1 MDVTTIQSIAIE
13 GSLMTSE
20 MALLARR
27 HRALGRHSPLMYDR
41 PLHLVRGDGVWAEDV
56 HGRRYLDVYNNVP
69 HVGHCHPH
77 VVEAICRQAST
88 LNIHTRYLHDNVVQ
102 YAERLTATFD
112 PTLSVA
118 MLTCTGTE
126 ANELALRIARLVSG
140 GTGVIVSSFSYHGNS
155 AALAAVTTGLPAPE
169 ALAPHARAVP
179 IPDLS
184 QYEGDPAQ
192 LARDYADRV
201 GEAVRSLKAAGVKPA
216 AILFDTI
223 FSTEG
228 LPRVPEGFLEQAVA
242 HVREAG
248 GLFIADEVQ
257 GGLGRTGDHMWAH
270 QAYGVVPDLV
280 TLGKPLGNGHPLAG
294 VVMRPDLL
302 EVFASCAVYF
312 NTFAGNPVSAAAGL
326 AVLDVMEREKLS
338 ENAKLVGGYLQQRLY
353 TLARKHE
360 LIGSVRGSG
369 LFFGLELLRGR
380 GSPATH
386 ETKRLVNVMRDKGVL
401 INRIGPHDNILKMRP
416 PMPFSKA
423 NAELLLSTLDD
434 ALASL

>member
-1 MDVTTIQSIAIE
+1 MQSAAME
-13 GSLMTSE
+13 NSLMPSE

-27 HRALGRHSPLMYDR
+27 QRALGRHSPLMYDT
-41 PLHLVRGDGVWAEDV
+41 PLHIVRGDGVWVEDV

-77 VVEAICRQAST
+77 VVEAIYRQAGT
-88 LNIHTRYLHDNVVQ
+88 LNIHTRYLHENVVK

-112 PTLSVA
+112 PSLSVA
-118 MLTCTGTE
+118 MFTCTGTE
-126 ANELALRIARLVSG
+126 ANELALRIARFVSG

-169 ALAPHARAVP
+169 ALASHARAVS
-179 IPDLS
+179 IPDLNHFG
-184 QYEGDPAQ
+184 GDPAL
-192 LARDYADRV
+192 LAQDYADRV
-201 GEAVRSLKAAGVKPA
+201 GEAVRSLKAAGIKPA
-216 AILFDTI
+216 AILFDSL

-228 LPRVPEGFLEQAVA
+228 LPRVPKGFLEQAVA
-242 HVREAG
+242 YVREAG

-257 GGLGRTGDHMWAH
+257 GGLGRTGDHMWSH
-270 QAYGVVPDLV
+270 EAYGVVPDLV

-294 VVMRPDLL
+294 VITRPDLL
-302 EVFASCAVYF
+302 EAFASSALYF

-326 AVLDVMEREKLS
+326 AVLDVMEKENLV
-338 ENAKLVGGYLQQRLY
+338 ENAKSIGRNLQQDLSRL
-353 TLARKHE
+353 AAKHD
-360 LIGSVRGSG
+360 LIGSVRGNG
-369 LFFGLELLRGR
+369 LFFGLELLRGP
-380 GSPATH
+380 GVPAPL

-401 INRIGPHDNILKMRP
+401 INRIGPHDNVLKMRP

-423 NAELLLSTLDD
+423 NAELLLRTLDD

>member
-1 MDVTTIQSIAIE
+1 MST
-13 GSLMTSE
+13 E

-27 HRALGRHSPLMYDR
+27 HRVLGQHSPLMYDA
-41 PLHLVRGDGVWAEDV
+41 PLHIVRGEGVWVEDV
-56 HGRRYLDVYNNVP
+56 HGRQYLDVYNNVP

-77 VVEAICRQAST
+77 VVEAICRQAGT
-88 LNIHTRYLHDNVVQ
+88 LNVHTRYLHENVVK

-112 PTLSVA
+112 PSLSVA
-118 MLTCTGTE
+118 MFTCTGTE
-126 ANELALRIARLVSG
+126 ANELALRIARFVSG

-169 ALAPHARAVP
+169 SLAPHARAVS
-179 IPDLS
+179 IPDLNHF
-184 QYEGDPAQ
+184 EGDPAQ
-192 LARDYADRV
+192 LAQDYADRV
-201 GEAVRSLKAAGVKPA
+201 GEAVQSLKAVGIKPA
-216 AILFDTI
+216 AILFDSL

-257 GGLGRTGDHMWAH
+257 GGLGRTGEHMWSH

-294 VVMRPDLL
+294 VIARPDLL
-302 EVFASCAVYF
+302 EAFASRALYF

-326 AVLDVMEREKLS
+326 AVLDVMERENLM
-338 ENAKLVGGYLQQRLY
+338 ENAKSIGRYLQRDLSRL
-353 TLARKHE
+353 AMKHD
-360 LIGSVRGSG
+360 LIGSVRGNG

-380 GSPATH
+380 GIPATQ

-401 INRIGPHDNILKMRP
+401 INRIGPHDNVLKMRP

-423 NAELLLSTLDD
+423 NAERLLSTLND